1 MDLLTKSH
9 PALPLI
15 GWIYWLS
22 FLCLTQT
29 VYTLALVMSLF
40 GSFADKHTSLFC
52 LSQSAA
58 GPVGVNNP
66 PELFLQSVSGLIR

>member
-1 MDLLTKSH
+1 
-9 PALPLI
+9 
-15 GWIYWLS
+15 
-22 FLCLTQT
+22 
-29 VYTLALVMSLF
+29 MSLF

-66 PELFLQSVSGLIR
+66 PELFLQSVSGLISWSE